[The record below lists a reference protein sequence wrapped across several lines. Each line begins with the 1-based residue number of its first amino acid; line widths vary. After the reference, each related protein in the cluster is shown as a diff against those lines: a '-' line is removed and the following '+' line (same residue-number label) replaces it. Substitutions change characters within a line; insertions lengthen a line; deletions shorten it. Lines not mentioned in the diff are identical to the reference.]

1 MSGDGKL
8 EGDKMKKSVAVL
20 GLGKYGRSLS
30 ENLYRMGADVLAVDR
45 DEKLI
50 EEFADRC
57 TSAVCAD
64 LANEDEVAALGLK
77 NMDIVVTA
85 MGAELAA
92 SIMCVTVAK
101 EQGVPVVV
109 AKASS
114 DRMATILKKV
124 GADKILDPE
133 GEGGVRSARILL
145 SSVFKDFYKIDD
157 NMHMIEMSP
166 KSDWIG
172 KDLVEL
178 NLRSR
183 MNLNIVGIRK
193 KGSHWHFVDPKVP
206 FEEDDILLIV
216 TEKGNLKVRMDE
228 FMD

>member
-1 MSGDGKL
+1 
-8 EGDKMKKSVAVL
+8 MKKSVAVL

-64 LANEDEVAALGLK
+64 LANEDEVVALGLK

-114 DRMATILKKV
+114 DRMAKILKKV